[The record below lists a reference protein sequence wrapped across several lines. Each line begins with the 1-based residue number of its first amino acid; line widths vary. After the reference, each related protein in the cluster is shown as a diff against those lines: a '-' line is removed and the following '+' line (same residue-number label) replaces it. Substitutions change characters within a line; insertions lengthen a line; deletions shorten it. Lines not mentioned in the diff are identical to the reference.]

1 MAHIEQHIPTL
12 RNIAVELRNR
22 FPRESLSELT
32 STDPQAW
39 PKESF
44 DIAAKIAYQNG
55 ALRGN
60 PKGQRTDCREVRDAA
75 VLPAGYARV
84 ARKIA
89 DRRRMLARYHLAS
102 LLAFLVR
109 TSGTR
114 PYKRFK
120 MAVSYMT
127 GCVEI
132 YTDVNYYSEHGQSQE
147 NQWTGK
153 FVLHIFAFSFIWL
166 PIGKPEFP
174 APRRRCRG
182 SGVERR
188 SNPRENYFT

>member
-39 PKESF
+39 AKESF

-55 ALRGN
+55 ALRGT

-84 ARKIA
+84 VARKIA
-89 DRRRMLARYHLAS
+89 DRRMMLARYHLAS

-109 TSGTR
+109 TRGTG
-114 PYKRFK
+114 PYKP
-120 MAVSYMT
+120 VQN
-127 GCVEI
+127 G
-132 YTDVNYYSEHGQSQE
+132 G
-147 NQWTGK
+147 
-153 FVLHIFAFSFIWL
+153 
-166 PIGKPEFP
+166 FP
-174 APRRRCRG
+174 
-182 SGVERR
+182 
-188 SNPRENYFT
+188 T

>member
-39 PKESF
+39 AKESF

-55 ALRGN
+55 ALRGT

-120 MAVSYMT
+120 MAVFLHDRLRRNIYRRKLLQRARPIPRKSMDRQVCASYI
-127 GCVEI
+127 CFLI
-132 YTDVNYYSEHGQSQE
+132 YLVAHRKARISR
-147 NQWTGK
+147 
-153 FVLHIFAFSFIWL
+153 
-166 PIGKPEFP
+166 P
-174 APRRRCRG
+174 A
-182 SGVERR
+182 
-188 SNPRENYFT
+188 

>member
-102 LLAFLVR
+102 L
-109 TSGTR
+109 
-114 PYKRFK
+114 
-120 MAVSYMT
+120 
-127 GCVEI
+127 
-132 YTDVNYYSEHGQSQE
+132 
-147 NQWTGK
+147 
-153 FVLHIFAFSFIWL
+153 
-166 PIGKPEFP
+166 
-174 APRRRCRG
+174 
-182 SGVERR
+182 
-188 SNPRENYFT
+188 